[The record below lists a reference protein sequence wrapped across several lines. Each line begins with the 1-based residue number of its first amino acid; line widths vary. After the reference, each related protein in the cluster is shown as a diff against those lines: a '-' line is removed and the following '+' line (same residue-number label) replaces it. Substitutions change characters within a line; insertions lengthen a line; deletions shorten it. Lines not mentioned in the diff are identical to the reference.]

1 MKSWLLLAGLFV
13 ALAHVAGIW
22 VTLDHRPP
30 VWDHANHLERAIH
43 CRRILVEA
51 GLRGLGKILEISS
64 FYPPVVPCA
73 AGVFSLLAGVSPL
86 AGQAVILAFL
96 ATGLAALFALGR
108 QLFDATTGLL
118 AALIFGTAPFVVYST
133 TNFQLD
139 LPLAAV
145 SILAL
150 FVLVRTE
157 EFSRHTWSVA
167 TGLAIAFGM
176 LVKPPFAVYFL
187 PPLLLVAGRALRA
200 HARAQRVINCG
211 LAVLLGG
218 ALSLPW
224 YGPRLFSLP
233 MQIANRSF
241 KQAAQ
246 SGYPETL
253 SASSLFFYP
262 RALLPIFGL
271 LAGPLFAWGLLAL
284 VRRPGTRALLWSASI
299 VPFGV
304 FLLLQ
309 NKNFRY
315 VLPILPVAA
324 IIAAAGLCAL
334 APAWRRG
341 LTVSVAFVS
350 VLQVGVA
357 AFGIPPVPPWTSN
370 LPLVFSFPPS
380 PVEWPHRQILDVIMK
395 ASGGMPATTSVVPNY
410 SYFSV
415 SNFRYYAA
423 RDGLPLRMIRAWDP
437 YPLGVDFAILKTG
450 DQGPAF
456 AIAKPKRIMDR
467 LEAGDPAFERVFP
480 VIWQASLPDG
490 SLAIVRQRRLAP
502 VTDVSPDTMAR
513 QLKEAIPRFL
523 QRYARELEGFRVAL
537 AYVPEALLKGEVR
550 QARMEARSARVAEFA
565 RGGAEM
571 RVGDLALTLEGVL
584 INPHRLVTAGEI
596 EPLEIGKL
604 RVDHLIITEDDL
616 RAFLSGLRRLRG
628 LRLKL
633 EAGAVAVAVS
643 QPGLEVTGRLKLLPG
658 RQRAPLTA
666 QAEQVRVGGVPL
678 PGFLV
683 QWVFR
688 HYDPSPRLSALPV
701 AVELDQIRVEPGRI
715 VVSSDPRG

>member
-13 ALAHVAGIW
+13 GLALVAGIW

-51 GLRGLGKILEISS
+51 GLRGLGEILEMSS
-64 FYPPVVPCA
+64 FYPPVVTCA
-73 AGVFSLLAGVSPL
+73 SGVFSLLAGVSPV
-86 AGQAVILAFL
+86 ASQAVILAFL

-108 QLFDATTGLL
+108 RFFDATTGLL
-118 AALIFGTAPFVVYST
+118 AALIFGTAPFVIYST

-145 SILAL
+145 SILAVL
-150 FVLVRTE
+150 VLVRTE
-157 EFSRHTWSVA
+157 EFSRRSWSVA
-167 TGLAIAFGM
+167 AGLTMALGM

-187 PPLLLVAGRALRA
+187 PPFLLVAWRALRA
-200 HARAQRVINCG
+200 HERARRTVNFG

-224 YGPRLFSLP
+224 YGPRLFGLP
-233 MQIANRSF
+233 AQIAARSF
-241 KQAAQ
+241 KQAAE

-262 RALLPIFGL
+262 RALLPMFGL

-284 VRRPGTRALLWSASI
+284 VRRPKARALLWSAAV
-299 VPFGV
+299 VPFGA
-304 FLLLQ
+304 FLFIQ
-309 NKNFRY
+309 NKNPRY
-315 VLPILPVAA
+315 VLPLLPVAA
-324 IIAAAGLCAL
+324 LIAAAGLHTL
-334 APAWRRG
+334 APGWRRR
-341 LTVSVAFVS
+341 LTVGVALVS
-350 VLQVGVA
+350 VLQVGVS
-357 AFGIPPVPPWTSN
+357 AFGIPPVPRWTAD

-380 PVEWPHRQILDVIMK
+380 LVEWPHRQILDVIVK
-395 ASGGMPATTSVVPNY
+395 ASGGRPATVSVVPNY

-423 RDGLPLRMIRAWDP
+423 RDGLPLRMIRAWDR

-480 VIWQASLPDG
+480 VIWQAPLPDG
-490 SLAIVRQRRLAP
+490 SLAIVRQRRLTP
-502 VTDVSPDTMAR
+502 VRDVSPDRLAR
-513 QLKEAIPRFL
+513 RLKEAIPRFL
-523 QRYARELEGFRVAL
+523 EPYAREVEGLRVDL
-537 AYVPEALLKGEVR
+537 VYVPDALLKGEVR
-550 QARMEARSARVAEFA
+550 QARVEARSARVADFA
-565 RGGAEM
+565 RGGAQM
-571 RVGDLALTLEGVL
+571 RLRDLRLTLEGVL
-584 INPHRLVTAGEI
+584 INPHRLVATGEI
-596 EPLEIGKL
+596 EPLEVEKL
-604 RVDHLIITEDDL
+604 RVDHLVITEDDL
-616 RAFLSGLRRLRG
+616 RAFLSALRRLRG

-633 EAGAVAVAVS
+633 EAGAVGVAVA

-658 RQRAPLTA
+658 RQSVPLTV
-666 QAEQVRVGGVPL
+666 QAEQVRVGGIPL
-678 PGFLV
+678 PGLLV

-688 HYDPSPRLSALPV
+688 HYDPSPRLRALPV
-701 AVELDQIRVEPGRI
+701 AIELDQIRVEPGRI
-715 VVSSDPRG
+715 VVSSRPQG